1 MATDLQR
8 VPAMPKLGSKRH
20 SAQPGPTQVKQQRFA
35 QPAHD
40 LKQTQPPV
48 GATAGTTVAM
58 RPVHP
63 AHLCKLNLRNR
74 QRRNLRKLPQVL
86 CMATEIQ
93 CEPAMPN
100 LGSKRHS
107 AQQDPVRVKQRFD
120 QRAHNQM
127 ANTAPLWE
135 QPEARRSRW
144 GRDIQPITRGKH
156 RPPVGATGG
165 TTVAM
170 GPEHPAHNQRQ
181 TQPPVGATGGTTVAM
196 GPGHSAHNLWQV

>member
-1 MATDLQR
+1 MATDLQCE
-8 VPAMPKLGSKRH
+8 PAMPNLGSKRH

-100 LGSKRHS
+100 LGSKRDL
-107 AQQDPVRVKQRFD
+107 AQPGPTQVKQQRFA
-120 QRAHNQM
+120 Q
-127 ANTAPLWE
+127 
-135 QPEARRSRW
+135 
-144 GRDIQPITRGKH
+144 
-156 RPPVGATGG
+156 
-165 TTVAM
+165 
-170 GPEHPAHNQRQ
+170 PAHDLKQ

-196 GPGHSAHNLWQV
+196 RPGHPAHLCKLNLRNRQRRNLRKLPQVLCMATDLQCEPAMPNLVKKALRSARPNAD